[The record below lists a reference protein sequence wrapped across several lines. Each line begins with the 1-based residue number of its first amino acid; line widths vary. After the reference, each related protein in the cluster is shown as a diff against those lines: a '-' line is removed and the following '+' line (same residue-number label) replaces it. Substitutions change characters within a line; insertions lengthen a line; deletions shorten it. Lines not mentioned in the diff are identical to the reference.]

1 MIGVII
7 PVHNEEPLLG
17 DCLAAVQRAATHPG
31 LNGETVHIL
40 VVLDSCTDASAQ
52 IALAHGVAAIA
63 VDARNVGEARATG
76 VRLLVDQGARWLA
89 CTDADSQV
97 AEDWLV
103 AQLQQNTD
111 VVCGTVQIADWG
123 DIPHEAQT
131 QYQGRYHN
139 GDGHRHIHGANLG
152 FSALAYIRAGGFQPL
167 AVDED
172 VALVERLQQSGASIA
187 WTASPQVTTSARLE
201 VRMAGGFADYLR
213 TLTLGITGAAAA

>member
-7 PVHNEEPLLG
+7 PVHNEETLLG
-17 DCLAAVQRAATHPG
+17 NCLVALQRAAAHPD
-31 LNGETVHIL
+31 LRGETVHIL

-52 IALAHGVAAIA
+52 IALAHGVASIA

-76 VRLLVDQGARWLA
+76 MRLLVDQGARWLA

-103 AQLQQNTD
+103 AQLHQGTD

-123 DIPHEAQT
+123 NIPDEVQAE
-131 QYQGRYHN
+131 YQGRYHN

-172 VALVERLQQSGASIA
+172 VELVTRFQQSGASIA
-187 WTASPQVTTSARLE
+187 WTAMPRVVTSARLE

-213 TLTLGITGAAAA
+213 NLTASQQVPL

>member
-17 DCLAAVQRAATHPG
+17 ECLDAVQRAAAHPD

-52 IALAHGVAAIA
+52 VALAYDVATLA
-63 VDARNVGEARATG
+63 VDGRNVGEARAAG

-103 AQLQQNTD
+103 AQLQQGTD

-123 DIPHEAQT
+123 DIPDEVQAEYHD
-131 QYQGRYHN
+131 RYHD

-172 VALVERLQQSGASIA
+172 VDLVTRFQQSGASIA
-187 WTASPQVTTSARLE
+187 WTAMPQVTTSARLD

-213 TLTLGITGAAAA
+213 TLTAGQQVGV

>member
-7 PVHNEEPLLG
+7 PVHNEETLLG
-17 DCLAAVQRAATHPG
+17 DCLVAVQRAAAHPA
-31 LNGETVHIL
+31 LDGETVHIL

-52 IALAHGVAAIA
+52 IALAHGVASIA
-63 VDARNVGEARATG
+63 VDARNVGQARGTG

-97 AEDWLV
+97 GEDWLV

-111 VVCGTVQIADWG
+111 MVCGTVQINDWG
-123 DIPHEAQT
+123 DIPDEVQAE
-131 QYQGRYHN
+131 YQGRYHD

-172 VALVERLQQSGASIA
+172 VELVSRFQQSGASIA
-187 WTASPQVTTSARLE
+187 WTALPKVTTSARLE
-201 VRMAGGFADYLR
+201 VRMVGGFADYLR
-213 TLTLGITGAAAA
+213 TLTGAQQVPI